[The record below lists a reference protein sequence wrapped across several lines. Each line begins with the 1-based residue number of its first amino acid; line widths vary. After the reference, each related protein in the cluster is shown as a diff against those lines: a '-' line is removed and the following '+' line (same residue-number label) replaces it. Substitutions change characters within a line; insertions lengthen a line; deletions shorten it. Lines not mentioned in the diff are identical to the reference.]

1 MLRFTRYLH
10 GLNKYDDDSK
20 RIINLF
26 KRMNDVMTND
36 KKDYDDFNFL
46 IKDRDKIRTWL
57 LNNLATS
64 SVVSYSIALRHAIQ
78 SMDIPEPKKE
88 ENIRFYLDIA
98 AEAQQVQNRVTGH
111 VVREFAPKRTIL
123 EIND

>member
-1 MLRFTRYLH
+1 
-10 GLNKYDDDSK
+10 
-20 RIINLF
+20 
-26 KRMNDVMTND
+26 MNDLMTND

-46 IKDRDKIRTWL
+46 IKDKDNIWTWL

-98 AEAQQVQNRVTGH
+98 AEPQ
-111 VVREFAPKRTIL
+111 
-123 EIND
+123 